1 MSYLRL
7 RGDDGMMSDDDMM
20 TKTTMIATMKTNM
33 IMIVMITRVDRAS
46 VATG

>member
-20 TKTTMIATMKTNM
+20 TKTTMINLRKLMR
-33 IMIVMITRVDRAS
+33 MIVMIKRVDRAS